1 MAKKAGLGHNFYQ
14 GAFDL
19 SGDVS
24 AISNWSTPV
33 AVLDIT
39 GINASAISRLQ
50 GQVGG
55 SVEYNVFFN
64 DAAGAAHLAS
74 RVPTTA
80 APLTWAIGQTVGD
93 AAGMIATVAV
103 SYDGSRSADGG
114 LSFAITA
121 LNNATP
127 PVWGVMLTPG
137 LKTDT
142 GAANGATLDQ
152 GAQTTA
158 GAEAIL
164 HVTSFTGTNFTA
176 TVQDSSNGSSW
187 GTLKAFTQV
196 TAVGSERVTVS
207 GTVERYVRV
216 ISSGTFNPVNF
227 AVSFRRGTSTDRVT
241 YA

>member
-1 MAKKAGLGHNFYQ
+1 MAKKSGLGQSFFVAQY
-14 GAFDL
+14 DL
-19 SGDVS
+19 SGDVG
-24 AISNWSTPV
+24 AIGSWSTPV
-33 AVLDIT
+33 ETLDVT
-39 GINASAISRLQ
+39 GINKSANERLQ
-50 GQVGG
+50 GLVGA
-55 SVEYNVFFN
+55 SISFNSFFN
-64 DAAGAAHLAS
+64 DASGASLAALK
-74 RVPTTA
+74 VPGTNVV
-80 APLTWAIGQTVGD
+80 TWCFGSTVGD
-93 AAGMIATVAV
+93 VAGMIQGSGVN
-103 SYDGSRSADGG
+103 YDPTRAADGG
-114 LSFAITA
+114 ITFDVE
-121 LNNATP
+121 LQSYTTL

-142 GAANGATLDQ
+142 SAANGATLDQ

-164 HVTSFTGTNFTA
+164 HVTAFTGSNFTA

-227 AVSFRRGTSTDRVT
+227 AVSFRRGAATDLVT